1 MPVAPSWPLVGRAG
15 ELERV
20 AQARARGSDAVLIN
34 GLAGVGKSRLAREVL
49 AQAERDGAIA
59 GWVQATRSAASVPL
73 GAFAR

>member
-1 MPVAPSWPLVGRAG
+1 MPVAPSWPLVGRAD